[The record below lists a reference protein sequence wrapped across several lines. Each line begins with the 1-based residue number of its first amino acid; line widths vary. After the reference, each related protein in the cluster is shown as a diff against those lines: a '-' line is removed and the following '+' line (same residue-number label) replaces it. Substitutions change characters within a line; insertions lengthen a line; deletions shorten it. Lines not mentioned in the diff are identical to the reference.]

1 MLPAL
6 SVKKKK
12 KRILRPSSHHIAA
25 SLMVSP
31 EGAQGRNRKPVIDT
45 AADNPHNR
53 APWGDSGWQYR
64 PQTAEVHI
72 KGTISMS
79 PDLHLPI
86 QRKALNSLTWDDG
99 FSLINSNL
107 LMFWFIVFVA
117 KSLLYCVPPLPL
129 QSSLS
134 EVRCCDV
141 GLSPQFC
148 IPNKTRFLYF

>member
-117 KSLLYCVPPLPL
+117 KSPLYCVPPLPL